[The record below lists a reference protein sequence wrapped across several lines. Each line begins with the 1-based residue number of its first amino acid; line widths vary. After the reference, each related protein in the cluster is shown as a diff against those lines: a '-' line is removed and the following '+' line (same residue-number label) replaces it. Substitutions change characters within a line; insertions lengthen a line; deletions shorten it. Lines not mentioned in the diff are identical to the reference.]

1 MLYLKRNR
9 SIMKYIKSYLL
20 QTLLAIVA
28 TLSWLESSLIG
39 NKRASV
45 VEDGVAIRQIDELQ
59 QITGGAAV
67 DISTGFNGGALSM
80 GLICS
85 VCIVMIVWIEIS
97 KAQR

>member
-1 MLYLKRNR
+1 MLYLKRN
-9 SIMKYIKSYLL
+9 INTMKYIKSYLL
-20 QTLLAIVA
+20 QTLLALVA
-28 TLSWLESSLIG
+28 TLSWLESSSIG

-97 KAQR
+97 KA